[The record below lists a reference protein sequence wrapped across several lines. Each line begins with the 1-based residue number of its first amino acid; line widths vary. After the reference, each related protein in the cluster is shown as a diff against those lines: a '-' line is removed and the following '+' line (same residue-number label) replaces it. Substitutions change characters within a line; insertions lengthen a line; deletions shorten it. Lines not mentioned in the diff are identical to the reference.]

1 MKRIQIYGASAWIVD
16 VYCCCWF
23 LLGLFGNGSF
33 EKRESCVH
41 WTQFC
46 VRSTAGEKQGRR
58 TKKTAEKARQ
68 QRTQQP
74 AKPNPTHRHPSFL
87 QLKTAWIQSLGLPMT
102 EEVRLFRCLGATF
115 CLEMVR
121 TKASIRFM
129 VVVGSW
135 DGINL

>member
-1 MKRIQIYGASAWIVD
+1 MSIV
-16 VYCCCWF
+16 VAGFCWACLATA
-23 LLGLFGNGSF
+23 LLKKGKVVSIGHNSV
-33 EKRESCVH
+33 S
-41 WTQFC
+41 
-46 VRSTAGEKQGRR
+46 VRQPERSRDEGRR
-58 TKKTAEKARQ
+58 RKARQ